1 MNNLINK
8 VTFRSKNSILFM
20 ILVGFLLSLIL
31 ILFNFDFSI
40 NEYLKN
46 VKEKNIDWRS
56 VLVDTDD
63 LNNIEKFKRIDHV
76 TQVTD
81 INFFIYGFLIDKSQ
95 NITLYALNENELN
108 NLEIVNGNKNVQGN
122 NLICPKKFKTVGSTF
137 SRNFKRIRYT
147 ASREKE
153 ILDERDETFYI
164 SANYDS
170 KKNMLDGV
178 TCFTSLEN
186 LERLARY
193 IDYNEDV
200 NYSLSTINVIVD
212 NINNKEYVKEELSK
226 MGSESYDKVE
236 IDYDGLN
243 NLEIIF
249 FVVLCF
255 MLIMVYIAISLHLK
269 RNVESKKKEILLYKS
284 IGFTNKNIFRIYG
297 YEYLIVF
304 VFSILFAYLIN
315 LLETFAISNIL
326 IRTEYNNWIIVFK
339 L

>member
-8 VTFRSKNSILFM
+8 ITFRSKNSILFM

-56 VLVDTDD
+56 VLVDTED
-63 LNNIEKFKRIDHV
+63 LNNIEKFKSIDHV

-81 INFFIYGFLIDKSQ
+81 INFFIYGFFIDKSQ

-147 ASREKE
+147 ASRDEE

-170 KKNMLDGV
+170 KKIMLDGV

-186 LERLARY
+186 LERIARY
-193 IDYNEDV
+193 TDYNEDV
-200 NYSLSTINVIVD
+200 NYSLSTINIIVD
-212 NINNKEYVKEELSK
+212 NIKNIDYVKEELKKIPPFKVMKNAALMVGNYFVKGLSIAYHFGEGFVK
-226 MGSESYDKVE
+226 NEKDNRFKSGVTNAYEESPLSYIGEGEQLDIKVG
-236 IDYDGLN
+236 DD
-243 NLEIIF
+243 F
-249 FVVLCF
+249 
-255 MLIMVYIAISLHLK
+255 
-269 RNVESKKKEILLYKS
+269 
-284 IGFTNKNIFRIYG
+284 
-297 YEYLIVF
+297 YL
-304 VFSILFAYLIN
+304 
-315 LLETFAISNIL
+315 
-326 IRTEYNNWIIVFK
+326 VFK
-339 L
+339 TEEDVEEPNYTYTPAEE